1 MYVIITC
8 IFKSP
13 KTETLEPGDYL
24 TYLLSVP
31 DIKLDSLM
39 KAMQSMDPLKSKI
52 SKVEYFKWNGFL
64 C

>member
-1 MYVIITC
+1 M
-8 IFKSP
+8 
-13 KTETLEPGDYL
+13 EPSDYL

-52 SKVEYFKWNGFL
+52 LKLEYVTLKGL
-64 C
+64 LSR